1 MPLLALSMI
10 KSLKNS
16 VFKIRHGFKGF
27 PKTVHGITLRFDESL
42 RRFNTDGEEIV
53 QSVIKEHLNHGNTFV
68 DIGANF
74 GLHAMLAAYHVGPTG
89 QVIAFEP
96 VPENRRLLHRNL
108 KLNDFASRSQ
118 VFDCALTAERGSEV
132 EMTIEP
138 GLSPAAS
145 LADNFEGEKIRVET
159 RTLDECLNRDV
170 PTPALIKID
179 VEGAEHEVL
188 KGASETLKKGPDL
201 LIEVHTFA
209 LPSFESSPQQLSQYL
224 AEFGYVEERLGDMKS
239 HLGEY
244 YHALYRVP

>member
-1 MPLLALSMI
+1 
-10 KSLKNS
+10 
-16 VFKIRHGFKGF
+16 
-27 PKTVHGITLRFDESL
+27 
-42 RRFNTDGEEIV
+42 
-53 QSVIKEHLNHGNTFV
+53 
-68 DIGANF
+68 
-74 GLHAMLAAYHVGPTG
+74 MLAAHYVGSEG
-89 QVIAFEP
+89 KIIAFEP
-96 VPENRRLLHRNL
+96 VPANLQLLRRNL
-108 KLNDFASRSQ
+108 SLNGSDSICE
-118 VFDCALTAERGSEV
+118 VFECALTSEGGRDM

-145 LADNFEGEKIRVET
+145 LAENFEGEKIRVQT
-159 RTLDECLNRDV
+159 RTLDECLDRDA

-209 LPSFESSPQQLSQYL
+209 LPSFDSSPEQLSQYL
-224 AEFGYVEERLGDMKS
+224 AEFGYIEERLGDMKS